1 MRERGKMR
9 TRERNRSWNM
19 ESIWRLG
26 DAKILRNLR
35 HIGSVRVV
43 FLRYSHS
50 DAVSI
55 SLIVVNNNDFF
66 LSFAFVQLAIVHQ
79 IFTRL
84 FYFSLPSLCM

>member
-1 MRERGKMR
+1 MMFGIERLKLNERERGKMR

-35 HIGSVRVV
+35 HIESVRVV

-66 LSFAFVQLAIVHQ
+66 CHLHLYNS
-79 IFTRL
+79 
-84 FYFSLPSLCM
+84 P